1 MRTSRFSRRALAS
14 ERGGTCGRPRYMT
27 GLAISLAATIVLA
40 GCSSSSSG
48 SNQAASSPPPNLPAG
63 DAGQP
68 TYVPRGQAA
77 YPPPGQSAPARPGGE
92 PPVATAVSSPGPDAS
107 DLMPYPKQSLF
118 DLFRGS
124 SESPPAAVP
133 HPPGTYAPAGQP
145 STPPT
150 GQPSNTTPGSVPAGA
165 PPAAPA
171 QTANTDPSDL
181 MPYPKQSLFDLFSN
195 KPAAQ

>member
-14 ERGGTCGRPRYMT
+14 ERGGTCGRPVHDWPGNFAR
-27 GLAISLAATIVLA
+27 GDDCSCWVLVLLIRFE
-40 GCSSSSSG
+40 SSSLF
-48 SNQAASSPPPNLPAG
+48 AAAEFAGGGRWPANFH
-63 DAGQP
+63 
-68 TYVPRGQAA
+68 PRGQAA

-124 SESPPAAVP
+124 SESPPAGVRILRALM
-133 HPPGTYAPAGQP
+133 PPQVSRPRRQR
-145 STPPT
+145 
-150 GQPSNTTPGSVPAGA
+150 GSLQIQR
-165 PPAAPA
+165 PA
-171 QTANTDPSDL
+171 QYRRAHRPPPQRKRRIPILPDL